1 MTEAI
6 SFTKEDT
13 VALWHAVE
21 WMAEV
26 VRVTRDDGSKDEQAR
41 AQYEVELGRL
51 IAAKRALRK
60 ANAIRKSQAQAA
72 KLRNSANCSSA
83 EGLQADRKSAGRAE
97 TRRTG
102 KNLQADQQTA
112 RGAGG

>member
-1 MTEAI
+1 MTEA
-6 SFTKEDT
+6 TTLLKKDT

-26 VRVTRDDGSKDEQAR
+26 VRVTRDDGLKDEQAR

-60 ANAIRKSQAQAA
+60 ANAIRKSQAQTA
-72 KLRNSANCSSA
+72 KLRKFANCKPTA
-83 EGLQADRKSAGRAE
+83 EQQAEQKTAGRAE
-97 TRRTG
+97 TRRSSEDR
-102 KNLQADQQTA
+102 QADQKP
-112 RGAGG
+112 AGDPP